1 MLRFAR
7 SQRPSSPL
15 NAFAADEQ
23 GGLMVYFGMSLA
35 VFMGLVAL
43 SFDLGRVAITQ
54 TDLQSFADSVAL
66 SAAGELD
73 GEPDAITRATAAAAL
88 VADTQ
93 HFGEGD
99 VNLQGGGDYTLAFF
113 PTLPALDTAAMN
125 GATNDPLRAAFV
137 RVVVNDQNVQYTF
150 GAALGALIGEARE
163 DAVVGATA
171 VAGFTQFACD
181 VTPLMFC
188 LPSNSYTADANVG
201 KMINLRSGGN
211 NAPWGP
217 GNFGFLDVTRS
228 GAGQSGPCAGLPEA
242 QQYRCL
248 LGGVDVVD
256 QCYGVP
262 GGVDTLPGQRVGLA
276 NAAMNTRFDM
286 YTGPF
291 GNSANDPLY
300 APAPNVIKGLV
311 GNGNSSCV
319 GPNPIE
325 STDTAKLPQDDCMG
339 AGCGRFGDGNWN
351 TGRANYVATNY
362 GGVDPHPSANTRY
375 QFYQAEISA
384 AGGAASSGAILSGL
398 SETGRP
404 SCSPHQTPNPERRV
418 VIAAGID
425 CNANPIS
432 GRATGVPVKEY
443 FRLFLTEPV
452 GADSGPT
459 PNFDIWAEI
468 VGSAGQSGGAQQTDG
483 IFRNVVQL
491 YR

>member
-1 MLRFAR
+1 MM
-7 SQRPSSPL
+7 
-15 NAFAADEQ
+15 AF
-23 GGLMVYFGMSLA
+23 FGVSLVA
-35 VFMGLVAL
+35 FLGLVAL

-54 TDLQSFADSVAL
+54 TELQSYADSVAL
-66 SAAGELD
+66 AAAGELD
-73 GEPDAITRATAAAAL
+73 GEPDSITRATAAAAL

-93 HFGEGD
+93 TFGEGD
-99 VNLQGGGDYTLAFF
+99 TVLQGAGDYTLTFYS
-113 PTLPALDTAAMN
+113 TLPAVDTNPLNAP
-125 GATNDPLRAAFV
+125 TNDPLRAAFV
-137 RVVVNDQNVQYTF
+137 RADVNSQEVELTF
-150 GAALGALIGEARE
+150 AAAFAALGGFDEMDNEA
-163 DAVVGATA
+163 DAHATA
-171 VAGFTQFACD
+171 GYTQFACD

-188 LPSNSYTADANVG
+188 LPSPGYSADANIG
-201 KMINLRSGGN
+201 NMINLRSGGN

-228 GAGQSGPCAGLPEA
+228 GAGQSGPCAGLSEA

-291 GNSANDPLY
+291 NNSSNDPLY

-311 GNGNSSCV
+311 GSGNNNCV
-319 GPNPIE
+319 GNNPTE

-339 AGCGRFGDGNWN
+339 GGSCGRFGDGNWN
-351 TGRANYVATNY
+351 SGRATYVATNY
-362 GGVDPHPSANTRY
+362 GGVDPHPSATTRFDY
-375 QFYQAEISA
+375 YKAEIDT
-384 AGGAASSGAILSGL
+384 AGGPASGTAILTDL

-425 CNANPIS
+425 CAANPIS

-443 FRLFLTEPV
+443 FRIFLTEPV
-452 GADSGPT
+452 GADSGPN
-459 PNFDIWAEI
+459 PNFDIWGEV
-468 VGSAGQSGGAQQTDG
+468 VGSAGQTGGAQQTDG